1 MLKNITRIIPF
12 LIMTLLCIGG
22 TELFYNI
29 AERYLSVGAGMTA
42 VSQGEKRI
50 AGHVAEKVEKH
61 KDYSVIVQRNLFKSF
76 VEEPKPVKLPEEKA
90 PVILEATQ
98 LDISLVGTITGKDG
112 KGRAIIK
119 DKRGGKQEL
128 YYQGDVVQGAE
139 IKEIHRKK
147 IILSFNGKDEI
158 LQMDESN
165 GVSAVSAGG
174 VSPFPKRERIL
185 DLPQDGKSRAGK
197 PERSVSSRALRD
209 KKRLGPVEER
219 LDSE

>member
-22 TELFYNI
+22 TELFYKV
-29 AERYLSVGAGMTA
+29 AERYLSVKTGSASTLGE
-42 VSQGEKRI
+42 EKRTVD
-50 AGHVAEKVEKH
+50 HVAEKVKKH
-61 KDYSVIVQRNLFKSF
+61 KDYSIIAKRNLFKSF
-76 VEEPKPVKLPEEKA
+76 VEEPEPVKLPEEKA
-90 PVILEATQ
+90 PVILEATR
-98 LDISLVGTITGKDG
+98 LDITLVGTITGKDG

-158 LQMDESN
+158 LQMDEEA
-165 GVSAVSAGG
+165 GVNNAAAGG
-174 VSPFPKRERIL
+174 VSPFPQRKRIL
-185 DLPQDGKSRAGK
+185 ALPEDGKSK
-197 PERSVSSRALRD
+197 TKKMKTLLRRGGGQD
-209 KKRLGPVEER
+209 EKGLGPVEER

>member
-22 TELFYNI
+22 TELFYNV
-29 AERYLSVGAGMTA
+29 AERYLSVETGMTA

-50 AGHVAEKVEKH
+50 GGHVAEKVEKH
-61 KDYSVIVQRNLFKSF
+61 KDYSVIVQRNLFESF
-76 VEEPKPVKLPEEKA
+76 VEEPEPVKLPEEKT
-90 PVILEATQ
+90 PVILEVTQ

-112 KGRAIIK
+112 NGRAIIK

-139 IKEIHRKK
+139 IKEIYRKK
-147 IILSFNGKDEI
+147 IILSFNGKDEV
-158 LQMDESN
+158 LQMDDAA
-165 GVSAVSAGG
+165 GVNDAAAGG
-174 VSPFPKRERIL
+174 VSPFPKRKRIL
-185 DLPQDGKSRAGK
+185 PLPEDGKIRRKKANMPRGR
-197 PERSVSSRALRD
+197 ERN
-209 KKRLGPVEER
+209 KKGLGPVEER